1 MRKTTLL
8 LTATILS
15 WTSGNVLAG
24 TQVRLDTNLGA
35 ITLELADDRAPKT
48 VENFLAYAR
57 EGFYNGT
64 IFHRVI
70 DGFMIQG
77 GGFTA
82 DFQQKPT
89 HAPVRNEADNGL
101 KNLRG
106 TVAMART
113 SDPQSATAQ
122 FFINVKDNPMLDYR
136 ASNLQGWGYAVF
148 GQVVAGMEVVDKI
161 RQTPTG
167 VGGPG
172 NQFRDVPTMPVIIQ
186 SVTVLSATPP
196 AAAPTPSIPESVKKP
211 SS

>member
-1 MRKTTLL
+1 MRKIPLL
-8 LTATILS
+8 FAAALLGWAS
-15 WTSGNVLAG
+15 SNALAG
-24 TQVRLDTNLGA
+24 TQVRLDTSLGP
-35 ITLELADDRAPKT
+35 ITLELADDKAPKT

-89 HAPVRNEADNGL
+89 RAPVKNEADNGL

-122 FFINVKDNPMLDYR
+122 FFINVKDNPALDYR
-136 ASNLQGWGYAVF
+136 APDPQGWGYAVF
-148 GQVVAGMEVVDKI
+148 GQVVGSMEIVDKI

-167 VGGPG
+167 AGGPG
-172 NQFRDVPTMPVIIQ
+172 NRFRDVPTMPVIIQ
-186 SVTVLSATPP
+186 SVTVLPATSPATAP
-196 AAAPTPSIPESVKKP
+196 AAATEPVKK
-211 SS
+211 SSP

>member
-1 MRKTTLL
+1 MRKIPLL
-8 LTATILS
+8 FAAALLGWAS
-15 WTSGNVLAG
+15 SNALAG
-24 TQVRLDTNLGA
+24 TQVRLDTSLGP
-35 ITLELADDRAPKT
+35 ITLELADDKAPKT

-89 HAPVRNEADNGL
+89 RAPVKNEADNGL

-106 TVAMART
+106 TVSMART

-122 FFINVKDNPMLDYR
+122 FFINVKDNPALDYR
-136 ASNLQGWGYAVF
+136 APDPQGWGYAVF
-148 GQVVAGMEVVDKI
+148 GQVVGSMEVVDKI

-167 VGGPG
+167 AGGPG
-172 NQFRDVPTMPVIIQ
+172 NRFRDVPTMPVIIQ
-186 SVTVLSATPP
+186 SVTVLPATSPATAP
-196 AAAPTPSIPESVKKP
+196 AAATEPVKK
-211 SS
+211 SSP

>member
-8 LTATILS
+8 LTATILG

-24 TQVRLDTNLGA
+24 TQVRLDTSLGP
-35 ITLELADDRAPKT
+35 ITLELADDKAPKT

-89 HAPVRNEADNGL
+89 HAPVKNEADNGL
-101 KNLRG
+101 KNRRG
-106 TVAMART
+106 AVAMART
-113 SDPQSATAQ
+113 NEPQSATAQ
-122 FFINVKDNPMLDYR
+122 FFINVKDNSALDYR
-136 ASNLQGWGYAVF
+136 SPDPQGWGYAVF

-172 NQFRDVPTMPVIIQ
+172 NQFRDVPTTPVIIQ
-186 SVTVLSATPP
+186 SVTVLLATPP
-196 AAAPTPSIPESVKKP
+196 AAAPVPPTPEPAKKP
-211 SS
+211 PT

>member
-8 LTATILS
+8 LAAAILS
-15 WTSGNVLAG
+15 WASGNALAG
-24 TQVRLDTNLGA
+24 TQVRLDTSLGP
-35 ITLELADDRAPKT
+35 ITLELANDQAPKT

-89 HAPVRNEADNGL
+89 RAPVKNEADNGL
-101 KNLRG
+101 KNRRG
-106 TVAMART
+106 AVAMART

-122 FFINVKDNPMLDYR
+122 FFINVKDNPALDYQ
-136 ASNLQGWGYAVF
+136 SSTPQGWGYAVF
-148 GQVVAGMEVVDKI
+148 GQVIGGMEVVDKI
-161 RQTPTG
+161 RQVPTG
-167 VGGPG
+167 AGGSG
-172 NQFRDVPTMPVIIQ
+172 NQFRDVPTTPVIIR
-186 SVTVLSATPP
+186 SVTVFPAPPPTPESTTPATPEP
-196 AAAPTPSIPESVKKP
+196 AKK
-211 SS
+211 